1 MPLQCIKLLNNL
13 RNLRIFCN
21 EYAQVFWGGIMEA
34 VKEQKSQELK
44 LINREKLSINEVL
57 EVVKFDDSIV
67 VLITK
72 LGELTIEGNNIKIS
86 TLDTDMG
93 FVSLDGKIDSIY
105 YTNDAK
111 NESKGFFA
119 KLFS

>member
-1 MPLQCIKLLNNL
+1 
-13 RNLRIFCN
+13 
-21 EYAQVFWGGIMEA
+21 MEA